1 MEKVLIELKKESFDR
16 NPRLCRR
23 VACSKC
29 GHIGR
34 RFLDFLRDNQF
45 EVGKTEK
52 ILVAQ
57 PGQYAL
63 FTYDEETVTQVLIRV
78 VCQKCGHE
86 EVVSDPVLTV
96 EYLTGI
102 CKCTRP
108 RITYV

>member
-1 MEKVLIELKKESFDR
+1 MEKVCDELRKESLAR
-16 NPRLCRR
+16 NPRLCKR

-29 GHIGR
+29 GHVGK
-34 RFLDFLRDNQF
+34 RFIDYLRGNQF

-63 FTYDEETVTQVLIRV
+63 FTYDEESVTQVLIKV
-78 VCQKCGHE
+78 VCEECGHE

-96 EYLTGI
+96 EYLTEI
-102 CKCTRP
+102 CKSTKP